1 MLEELSNVREDNNMV
16 DNMIRVT
23 ELGYMGIGVKNLEEC
38 KDFATRIV
46 GMELADDGESD
57 RCYLRMDYMHHR
69 LVLHAHGSDHFAYL
83 CFRVAGARGFSEM
96 QVQI

>member
-23 ELGYMGIGVKNLEEC
+23 ELGYMGIGVKNLEEW

-69 LVLHAHGSDHFAYL
+69 LGLHAYGSDDLAVLGFWGG
-83 CFRVAGARGFSEM
+83 GAAEFSEM